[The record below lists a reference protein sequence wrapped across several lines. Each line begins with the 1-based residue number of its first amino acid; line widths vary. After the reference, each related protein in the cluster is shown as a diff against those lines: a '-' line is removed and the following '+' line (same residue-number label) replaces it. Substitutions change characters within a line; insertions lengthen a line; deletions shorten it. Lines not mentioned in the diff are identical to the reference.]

1 MATRKKKVSINSRIN
16 EHPGVFRE
24 NGGILFCNFCD
35 LSVEWKSKSTVDGHC
50 LSKGHNK
57 KKHLY
62 EINEQKKS
70 KLLFLQLIM
79 HLNPKERS

>member
-1 MATRKKKVSINSRIN
+1 MTTRKKKVSINSRIN
-16 EHPGVFRE
+16 EHPGIFRV

-35 LSVEWKSKSTVDGHC
+35 FSVEWKSKSTVDAHC

-57 KKHLY
+57 KQHLY

-79 HLNPKERS
+79 HLNPKKRS